1 MTSTQQTK
9 WLVWVTAL
17 ILIMACVPSLSTES
31 IPTVNPGAI
40 DTVIVQTANA
50 AASRTAAA
58 QPSPTW
64 TPTIVPTRSTATP
77 TPTVTSTV
85 IFLFSSPSP
94 FVAGTFPPSGSRSD
108 PYACQ
113 VTRVSPP
120 NGSVFAPREDFNAFW
135 AVRNIGK
142 RKWDR
147 TSVDYAFAGGDKMHK
162 ISSYDLSDNV
172 TSGKTLDLGVDMQAP
187 KDPGTYTT
195 TWTMR
200 AGDKTFCPLE
210 LTIVVQEQAAETQ
223 TPTTQT
229 AAP

>member
-1 MTSTQQTK
+1 MTSTQKTK
-9 WLVWVTAL
+9 WWAWVTVL
-17 ILIMACVPSLSTES
+17 VLIMACVPSLATES
-31 IPTVNPGAI
+31 VPTAGPGAI
-40 DTVIVQTANA
+40 DTIIVQT
-50 AASRTAAA
+50 ASRTAAA
-58 QPSPTW
+58 LPSPTW
-64 TPTIVPTRSTATP
+64 TPSIVPTRNTATP
-77 TPTVTSTV
+77 TPTATSTV
-85 IFLFSSPSP
+85 IFVFSSPTS
-94 FVAGTFPPSGSRSD
+94 FANSTFPPSGSRSD
-108 PYACQ
+108 NYACQ
-113 VTRVSPP
+113 IIRLSPP
-120 NGSVFAPREDFNAFW
+120 NGSIYSPREDFQ
-135 AVRNIGK
+135 AVWVVKNIGK

-172 TSGKTLDLGVDMQAP
+172 ASGNRLDLGVDMQAP

-200 AGDKTFCPLE
+200 VGTKTFCPLE